1 MSIVLSTLAQVVNIF
16 LYAIMFMMVFR
27 ALTSWLPIDDSSPI
41 MNFVFSITEPIVYP
55 FRLLTEK
62 IPALQGLPIDISF
75 LLASTA
81 VIFLTLILEM
91 FPIV

>member
-1 MSIVLSTLAQVVNIF
+1 
-16 LYAIMFMMVFR
+16 MFMMVFR

-62 IPALQGLPIDISF
+62 IPALSGLPIDIAF
-75 LLASTA
+75 LLASTSI
-81 VIFLTLILEM
+81 IFLTLILEM

>member
-41 MNFVFSITEPIVYP
+41 MSFVFSITEPIVYP